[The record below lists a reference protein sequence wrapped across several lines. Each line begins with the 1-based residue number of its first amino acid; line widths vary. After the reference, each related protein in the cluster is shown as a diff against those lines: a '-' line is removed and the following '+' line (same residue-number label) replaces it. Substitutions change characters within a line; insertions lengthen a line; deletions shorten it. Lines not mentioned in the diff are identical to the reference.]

1 MKFSCCILVI
11 MAAQDMKSSVSS
23 AFDVMV
29 EQDGLLFSL
38 SVGCLAIKLSATANH
53 MKWLVPEK
61 FDIWLE

>member
-1 MKFSCCILVI
+1 
-11 MAAQDMKSSVSS
+11 MKSSVSS

-53 MKWLVPEK
+53 MEWLAPEK